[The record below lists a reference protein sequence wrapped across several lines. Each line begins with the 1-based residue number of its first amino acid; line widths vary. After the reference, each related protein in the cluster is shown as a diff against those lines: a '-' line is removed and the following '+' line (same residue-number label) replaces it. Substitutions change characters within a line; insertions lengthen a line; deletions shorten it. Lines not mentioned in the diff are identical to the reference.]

1 MAIKNNPAED
11 KKSTSQSRWST
22 VALVLIAAFVLIKFL
37 MPSTI
42 GETARRQFLSKLQQH
57 YKGLNVSVGRGTFL
71 PSVGFVFENI
81 SVAQSSRGYFGRGRN
96 LVSIGKITA
105 VGDFQ
110 TDRLLDGNNPIVAK
124 RLKIEDVELYAWMK
138 ADEHWSIEPLFPPP
152 QFGPCTPRIEIER
165 LKLHVHGTEQTRAIE
180 CVSEH
185 ITVNNRVRGDGGIDR
200 SITASGVT
208 DFADSWILQADLNS
222 TGTDVRIAA
231 KRIHIEPSFWSRL
244 PAAYQTL
251 AADAM
256 GVQCTADAS
265 LSLFRPTDGP
275 LNYVVKSTIHDGR
288 VTHHDLPVPLENVRG
303 RVELTPDRLLV
314 EASQA
319 TIGSGTIKLS
329 GNVASPF
336 QSPACDVRI
345 AARGLNLD
353 SSLAEKFPEKLR
365 VAYDKL
371 RPVGGIDADLHVK
384 AAKVTQ
390 PMAGGGQMISGS
402 LRQPELPSWY
412 TSIDGALNCKGIDVE
427 YEHFPY
433 PITQL
438 VGMISIADGR
448 LVARDLGG
456 RLGDHRIRCEL
467 DLPLF
472 PNPQAPKRVALS
484 VDGPVTID
492 DRLVHALTPRG
503 KQTSGLETFV
513 RTLSPRGSVQL
524 TQAIFETDDF
534 GNKHKSLDIAVTDGN
549 LRYDAFPYPLY
560 NVTGTIQV
568 RDELVELHQFRG
580 TNAGAAVIT
589 CAGTHR
595 LPRPMQADLTRLT
608 DQPLQFDASTS
619 ELDLQFCVNDLAMD
633 RAVRDSLRPES
644 QRTWDAI
651 SPNGMLDH
659 LQVDIHRLGKE
670 PLEMNVTAFQNERQT
685 VTNNLLSVRPVS
697 LPYRLD
703 IIGGRLQFDGHRV
716 LIENI
721 RGVHETSRL
730 SAAGAC
736 QLNEDNR
743 WVLALEILSGSRLD
757 PDAELI
763 ASLPESMRKA
773 MRQLQLRGP
782 VNVRGNSR
790 LVLPDSGNPEPVINW
805 DLVLQL
811 EGNRI
816 GDQGPVHSMRG
827 EIKID
832 GQRDQ
837 NHLIAAGRVVIDSM
851 HVYDQQITSI
861 RGPFLIQ
868 DDEMKLG
875 TRAGADSSM
884 QGTSI
889 IGNLFGGDIRLDGDV
904 KLSSGDFDVAMAIR
918 DAQVPMLMAD
928 FGHGDQ
934 DITGQLSGSSNVQGN
949 LGSID
954 LLRGGGSAKVSGSN
968 LYELP
973 LLIQFFNQFRITPSP
988 DNAFTDAEVEFK
1000 LFGDL
1005 VNLDSLKIWGDIISL
1020 HGGGTMDRRR
1030 ELDLTFNT
1038 QISPRNTFTQLLRPL
1053 RPQEYAFSTVDVRG
1067 PLDDLRIEKRALEGV
1082 GQTLEKWFPIQP
1094 AQGRRSEGTESSV
1107 EQAGFLG
1114 SLKN

>member
-1 MAIKNNPAED
+1 MAIKNNPADD
-11 KKSTSQSRWST
+11 KKPASNSRWGT

-37 MPSTI
+37 MPNTI
-42 GETARRQFLSKLQQH
+42 GETARRQLLAKLQQH
-57 YKGLNVSVGRGTFL
+57 YKGMNVSVGRGTFL
-71 PSVGFVFENI
+71 PSVGFVFENV
-81 SVAQSSRGYFGRGRN
+81 SVAQPSSGYFGRGRN
-96 LVSIGKITA
+96 LVTIGKITA
-105 VGDFQ
+105 VGDLQ
-110 TDRLLDGNNPIVAK
+110 SDRLLDGENPIITK
-124 RLKIEDVELYAWMK
+124 HLKVEDVELHAWMK
-138 ADEHWSIEPLFPPP
+138 DDDHWSIESLFPVP
-152 QFGPCTPRIEIER
+152 QFGPCTPRIDIAR
-165 LKLHVHGTEQTRAIE
+165 FKVHLHGSEQTRAIE
-180 CVSEH
+180 CMAEET
-185 ITVNNRVRGDGGIDR
+185 TVNNRVRSDGGIDR
-200 SITASGVT
+200 SITATGVT
-208 DFADSWILQADLNS
+208 DFADNWILQAELNS
-222 TGTDVRIAA
+222 AGIDIRVAA

-244 PAAYQTL
+244 PSAYQEL
-251 AADAM
+251 ATDAL

-265 LSLFRPTDGP
+265 LSLFRPTGGQ
-275 LNYVVKSTIHDGR
+275 LNYVVKSTVHDGR
-288 VTHHDLPVPLENVRG
+288 VTHHQLPVPLEHVRG
-303 RVELTPDRLLV
+303 RIELTPQRLLI

-319 TIGSGTIKLS
+319 AIGSGTIKLS
-329 GNVASPF
+329 GNVVSPF

-353 SSLAEKFPEKLR
+353 PSLAEKFPEKLR
-365 VAYDKL
+365 LAYAKL
-371 RPVGGIDADLHVK
+371 RPVGGVDADLHVQANK
-384 AAKVTQ
+384 ITQ
-390 PMAGGGQMISGS
+390 TITRSGEFTS
-402 LRQPELPSWY
+402 TPLSQSPLPSWH
-412 TSIDGALNCKGIDVE
+412 TEINGALNCKGVDVE
-427 YEHFPY
+427 YENFPY

-438 VGMISIADGR
+438 VGLISIADGR
-448 LVARDLGG
+448 LVAENLGG
-456 RLGDHRIRCEL
+456 RLGDHRIRCDL

-484 VDGPVTID
+484 VDGPVAID

-503 KQTSGLETFV
+503 KPTTGLESFV
-513 RTLSPRGSVQL
+513 RSLHPRGSVQL
-524 TQAIFETDDF
+524 SQAIFETDDF
-534 GNKHKSLDIAVTDGN
+534 GNKHKTLEIAVTDGH

-568 RDELVELHQFRG
+568 QDELVELLNFRG

-589 CAGTHR
+589 CSGTHR
-595 LPRPMQADLTRLT
+595 LPRPTQPAVARLT
-608 DQPLQFDASTS
+608 DQQNAIDPTTS
-619 ELDLQFCVNDLAMD
+619 ELNLRFDITDLAMD
-633 RAVRDSLRPES
+633 RSVRDSLRPES

-651 SPNGMLDH
+651 SPSGMLDH
-659 LQVDIHRLGKE
+659 LQVDIHRQGTQ
-670 PLEMNVTAFQNERQT
+670 PLDMNVTAFQNERQT

-703 IIGGRLQFDGHRV
+703 IIGGRLQFDGQRV

-730 SAAGAC
+730 SAAGSC
-736 QLNEDNR
+736 KLNEDQR
-743 WVLALEILSGSRLD
+743 WVLALEILSGSRLN

-763 ASLPESMRKA
+763 AALPESMRKA

-782 VNVRGNSR
+782 VNVRGNSQ
-790 LVLPDSGNPEPVINW
+790 LVLPGAGNPEPIINW

-816 GDQGPVHSMRG
+816 GDVGPVHSIRG
-827 EIKID
+827 EIKVD

-875 TRAGADSSM
+875 TQAGEDASL

-889 IGNLFGGDIRLDGDV
+889 IGNLFGGNITLDGDI
-904 KLSSGDFDVAMAIR
+904 KLSSGDFDVGMAIR
-918 DAQVPMLMAD
+918 DAQVPVLMAD

-934 DITGQLSGSSNVQGN
+934 DITGQLSGSTDIQGN
-949 LGSID
+949 LGSVD

-1053 RPQEYAFSTVDVRG
+1053 RPQEYAFWTVDVRG
-1067 PLDDLRIEKRALEGV
+1067 PLDDLRIEKRALDGV

-1094 AQGRRSEGTESSV
+1094 AKSSESDGVDSGV
-1107 EQAGFLG
+1107 QQAGFFS
-1114 SLKN
+1114 SLRK